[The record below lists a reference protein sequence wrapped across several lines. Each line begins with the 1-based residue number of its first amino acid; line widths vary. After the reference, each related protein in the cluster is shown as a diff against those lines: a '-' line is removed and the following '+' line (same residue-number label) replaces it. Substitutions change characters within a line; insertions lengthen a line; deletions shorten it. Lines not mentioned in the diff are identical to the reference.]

1 MQPPTWSSWG
11 ISAHGKNVG
20 IADGQSATSPV
31 KLGQLIKQT
40 PASSNSFIT
49 IKNQLLAMLKI
60 RDMKRNC
67 LNSTSVSVS
76 QTAIPARAVTL
87 L

>member
-1 MQPPTWSSWG
+1 MQPPTRSSWG

-40 PASSNSFIT
+40 PASSNSFI
-49 IKNQLLAMLKI
+49 KNQLLAMLKI